1 MRTNHWLG
9 VIWPNAACDG
19 NNQLWHRK
27 CLFPKNTCL
36 KTSKS
41 VVVVCDPSGL
51 QNLSVNRII
60 LPGVGAVG
68 PYLDMLRRK
77 DLRMR

>member
-1 MRTNHWLG
+1 MQPVT
-9 VIWPNAACDG
+9 VIINCGIG
-19 NNQLWHRK
+19 NVYSL
-27 CLFPKNTCL
+27 KNTCL

-77 DLRMR
+77 GLRMR